1 MPQRIT
7 PVKVMSVSQDGECH
21 LTITLELNINL
32 TANGEIGASLQ
43 AQSEK
48 PSKSRPI
55 QEDDDV
61 ELTIPDFVSGMKLD
75 FGKQVE

>member
-7 PVKVMSVSQDGECH
+7 PVKVMSVSQNGECH

-43 AQSEK
+43 AQGEK
-48 PSKSRPI
+48 PMKARPI

-61 ELTIPDFVSGMKLD
+61 ELTVPDFVSGMKLD

>member
-7 PVKVMSVSQDGECH
+7 PVKVMSVSKDGECH

-32 TANGEIGASLQ
+32 TTGGEVNASL
-43 AQSEK
+43 AALSEK
-48 PSKSRPI
+48 SKNMV

-61 ELTIPDFVSGMKLD
+61 ELTIPDFLSGMKLE
-75 FGKQVE
+75 FGKSVQE